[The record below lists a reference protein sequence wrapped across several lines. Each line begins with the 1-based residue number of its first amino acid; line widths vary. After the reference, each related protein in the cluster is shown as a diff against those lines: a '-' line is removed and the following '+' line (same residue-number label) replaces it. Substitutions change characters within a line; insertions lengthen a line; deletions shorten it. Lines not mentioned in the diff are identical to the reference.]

1 MKLVIDTNILF
12 SFFKSTSL
20 TRKLIESQSF
30 QLISP
35 QVAIDEIKKY
45 SEAIIKRAYISK
57 SEFDFYLEELKRIIK
72 FTDKKEYN
80 SFINNAEE
88 ISPDKK
94 DADFF
99 ALCFKESCALWSN
112 DQILK
117 TQDKINVLNTSE
129 IIDLIF

>member
-35 QVAIDEIKKY
+35 QLAIEEIKKY
-45 SEAIIKRAYISK
+45 SEIIIKKTGISK
-57 SEFDFYLEELKRIIK
+57 SEFDFYLEELKRIVK
-72 FTDKKEYN
+72 FIDKKDYIL
-80 SFINNAEE
+80 FIDDAER
-88 ISPDKK
+88 IAPDKK
-94 DADFF
+94 DGDFF
-99 ALCFKESCALWSN
+99 ALCLKESCALWSN

-117 TQDKINVLNTSE
+117 TQDKVNVFNTNE